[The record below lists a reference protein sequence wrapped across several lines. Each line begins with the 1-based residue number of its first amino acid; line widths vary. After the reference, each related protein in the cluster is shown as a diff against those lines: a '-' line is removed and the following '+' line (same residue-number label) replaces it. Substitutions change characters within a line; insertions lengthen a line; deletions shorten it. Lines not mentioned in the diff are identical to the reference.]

1 MSKTFYL
8 TLAFTLV
15 IVAAWILRAEEGAQ
29 NPLVAYIPKN
39 MKSYY
44 LEMLLVNAK
53 PPAELDAAQSVAL
66 KQKHLAYIRSQI
78 EAGKYVVAGPLTDEN
93 HLKAIGILQA
103 ASLQEAQSIAKN
115 DPMIQSGQMT
125 AEIHPVLLEDLSAVH
140 ADYPPLP

>member
-1 MSKTFYL
+1 MMSKTFYL

-15 IVAAWILRAEEGAQ
+15 IVAVWILRAEGTQ
-29 NPLVAYIPKN
+29 NPLFPYIPKN

-44 LEMLLVNAK
+44 LELLLVNAK
-53 PPAELDAAQSVAL
+53 RPAELNAAQSVAL

-78 EAGKYVVAGPLTDEN
+78 EAGRYVVAGPLTDEN

-103 ASLQEAQSIAKN
+103 ASLQEAQSIATN

-125 AEIHPVLLEDLSAVH
+125 AEIHPVLLEDLSAVR

>member
-15 IVAAWILRAEEGAQ
+15 IVAVWILRAEEGAQ
-29 NPLVAYIPKN
+29 NPLVPYIPKN
-39 MKSYY
+39 MKPYY
-44 LEMLLVNAK
+44 LEMLLVNAER
-53 PPAELDAAQSVAL
+53 PAELDAAQSVAL

-103 ASLQEAQSIAKN
+103 ASLQEAQSIATN

-125 AEIHPVLLEDLSAVH
+125 AEIHPVLLEDLSAVR

>member
-15 IVAAWILRAEEGAQ
+15 IVAWILRAEEGAQ
-29 NPLVAYIPKN
+29 NPLVPYIPKN

-44 LEMLLVNAK
+44 LEMLLAQRQ
-53 PPAELDAAQSVAL
+53 AAGLDATQSVAL

-103 ASLQEAQSIAKN
+103 ASLQEAQSIAAN

-125 AEIHPVLLEDLSAVH
+125 AEIHPVLLEDLSAVR